1 MSWQI
6 VDSLLLAIS
15 LAGTV
20 YLALAA
26 ARLAAF
32 GSGPLE
38 LATELLPSVT
48 ILKPIAGNEPGLYEN
63 LASFCEQDYDAPFE
77 VIFCLHDTGDSARG
91 VCGFA
96 WARRWR

>member
-6 VDSLLLAIS
+6 VDSLLLVIS
-15 LAGTV
+15 LASTV

-48 ILKPIAGNEPGLYEN
+48 ILKPIVGNEPGLYEN
-63 LASFCEQDYDAPFE
+63 LASFCEQDYM
-77 VIFCLHDTGDSARG
+77 
-91 VCGFA
+91 
-96 WARRWR
+96 RRLR